1 MHHTEPLSQY
11 SGLLEIRQKA
21 RRRDVII
28 IGSVFLIA
36 VLATIA
42 LGLLDELQ
50 GRSIYLLLGLT
61 LAFGLG
67 FVQIWVRLEITN
79 ASLELV
85 DYLRRQMTANQ

>member
-1 MHHTEPLSQY
+1 MDHTEPLSQY

>member
-1 MHHTEPLSQY
+1 MARTEQLSQY
-11 SGLLEIRQKA
+11 ASLLKIRQKA

-42 LGLLDELQ
+42 LGLLDKFQ
-50 GRSIYLLLGLT
+50 GRSIYLILGLI

-67 FVQIWVRLEITN
+67 FVQIWVRLEIIN
-79 ASLELV
+79 ASLELIG
-85 DYLRRQMTANQ
+85 YLQRDLTANQ

>member
-1 MHHTEPLSQY
+1 MSPTEKLSLC
-11 SGLLEIRQKA
+11 SSLLEIRQKA
-21 RRRDVII
+21 RRRDAII
-28 IGSVFLIA
+28 TGSAFLIA
-36 VLATIA
+36 AFATIA

-50 GRSIYLLLGLT
+50 GRSIYLILGLI

-85 DYLRRQMTANQ
+85 GYLQRELTANR

>member
-1 MHHTEPLSQY
+1 MAHTEQLLQY
-11 SGLLEIRQKA
+11 SSLLRIRQKA
-21 RRRDVII
+21 GRRDAII
-28 IGSVFLIA
+28 VGSVFLIA
-36 VLATIA
+36 VFATLA

-50 GRSIYLLLGLT
+50 GRSVYLVWGLI

-85 DYLRRQMTANQ
+85 GYLQRELTANR